1 MRLTVITLV
10 LGSVAAVP
18 TTSLLPNKFDFLQT
32 TKLDTGWLSG
42 LAEDEGPARYVT
54 APVKTEEVVR
64 TIMATGTLVPA
75 LNIEVGSVLSGQ
87 VSKLLVDFND
97 KVRKGQV
104 LAELDDRSYALAVDA
119 SRAGLEGARYEIKSY
134 EARLKRAIL
143 DLWQTEHQLPV
154 FQARIDAARIA
165 LETAERELKRKQ
177 WLQEREVAAIAD
189 VQNVQ
194 SRRDAAM
201 SAYREAEANLAN
213 QTGLASA
220 AKADVDRAR
229 AELANAQAAEVKLE
243 ALWQSASLDLER
255 TKIRSPVDG
264 IVVGRNITEAQT
276 LATGLEAKTLFIIA
290 GDLDSME
297 INARINE
304 SDIAGI
310 KHGPGCDLHG
320 RCLSRTNVLRQGQAD
335 QDGAAGLIQCRHLHR
350 RVENRQCGWDA
361 AAWYDGDGQYRYA
374 ANASQHDRA
383 DVGTALS
390 SEKRGRLQR
399 TGFFRSLRFG
409 LGAAR
414 GQGHRASGRQGR
426 GGRQESRGVLG
437 AASSNR
443 CRHRGREERKIA
455 ARDRRSL
462 MLIELRQVE
471 RSFLRGRSVVPGL
484 RSTSLMICPG
494 EFVAILGPSGSGK
507 STLMADAL
515 SGKPPVR
522 LCTAD
527 LHRPARSFILVHV
540 GPAASSAISS
550 SS

>member
-1 MRLTVITLV
+1 MRLIVITLV

-18 TTSLLPNKFDFLQT
+18 TTSLLPSKLDLLQT

-64 TIMATGTLVPA
+64 TIMATGTMVPA

-97 KVRKGQV
+97 KIRKGQV

-119 SRAGLEGARYEIKSY
+119 SQAGLEGARYEIKSY

-154 FQARIDAARIA
+154 FQARFDTAKIA

-264 IVVGRNITEAQT
+264 IVVGRNITEGQT

-310 KHGPGCDLHG
+310 KHGQDVTFTVDAFPG
-320 RCLSRTNVLRQGQAD
+320 RVFSAKVKQVRMAPQVLSNVVTYTVVLKTANP
-335 QDGAAGLIQCRHLHR
+335 DGMLLPGMT
-350 RVENRQCGWDA
+350 VM
-361 AAWYDGDGQYRYA
+361 
-374 ANASQHDRA
+374 ANI
-383 DVGTALS
+383 VT
-390 SEKRGRLQR
+390 QR
-399 TGFFRSLRFG
+399 TPASMTVPMSALRY
-409 LGAAR
+409 R
-414 GQGHRASGRQGR
+414 P
-426 GGRQESRGVLG
+426 
-437 AASSNR
+437 
-443 CRHRGREERKIA
+443 
-455 ARDRRSL
+455 
-462 MLIELRQVE
+462 
-471 RSFLRGRSVVPGL
+471 RSVV
-484 RSTSLMICPG
+484 
-494 EFVAILGPSGSGK
+494 
-507 STLMADAL
+507 
-515 SGKPPVR
+515 
-522 LCTAD
+522 
-527 LHRPARSFILVHV
+527 
-540 GPAASSAISS
+540 ASSEPGSS
-550 SS
+550 DPSASVWVLRDGKAVVLPVVKGEEDGKKAVVSSEQLHPTDVVIVGEKNAKSPRATGNL